1 MAKDD
6 KVIYHEWVSR
16 SNICYQQS
24 EGHVYNI
31 PKLLKQVVVRGE
43 ASYIYYFISFLP
55 VDWMKDVLLG
65 MKRKNREG
73 SPVSLVEMLTYLG
86 LWLLMSSVATGGN
99 MRAYLD
105 HSDPTHF
112 KGAPFTIQSFMSF
125 AHFDAITKYLYF
137 TNHTPPLYRENVGRF
152 DKLFM
157 LGTGICQMYSFLDG
171 YLVLTNQFQYGH
183 QGGRVQDLCM
193 YHVNLIQLGMNTIK
207 LRMDYV
213 EFCWYR
219 NSRR

>member
-1 MAKDD
+1 ML
-6 KVIYHEWVSR
+6 ST
-16 SNICYQQS
+16 
-24 EGHVYNI
+24 
-31 PKLLKQVVVRGE
+31 LLKPVVLRGE
-43 ASYIYYFISFLP
+43 ASYTDYFIYFLP
-55 VDWMKDVLLG
+55 VEWMKDVLLG
-65 MKRKNREG
+65 MKSKNREG

-112 KGAPFTIQSFMSF
+112 KGAPFRIHSFMSF
-125 AHFDAITKYLYF
+125 AHFDAITKDLYF

-171 YLVLTNQFQYGH
+171 YLVLTNKCQYGH
-183 QGGRVQDLCM
+183 QGGCVQDLCSS
-193 YHVNLIQLGMNTIK
+193 HVNLIQSGMNTIQ
-207 LRMDYV
+207 LWMDYV
-213 EFCWYR
+213 GFCLVWK
-219 NSRR
+219 